1 MCKSNDRMIVSV
13 DAEWCKRRDENN
25 LEVECHLTTQ
35 LLIQIPGHGE
45 RLFVYYNPRYIDI
58 FEANISW
65 YMRDFYET
73 MPNGTPTPKFI
84 PMAVNNETFL
94 FEDLMTRIISELD
107 VGEDAF
113 QSVQINFFFSL
124 RDLYYLFSESYI
136 SQFFSSNFKDKIGWI
151 TGKNAIF
158 GKILSRCGRRITL
171 QDYSG
176 LSKSFAGLLSLLNID
191 HPLKESINKLDMERE
206 LVENFKSFL
215 NYAILDVVT
224 LARCE
229 KKILSKIK
237 HISQNILGLS
247 TKPRSNYE
255 KDPCTN
261 IIFTNRGS

>member
-35 LLIQIPGHGE
+35 LLVQIPGHGE

-58 FEANISW
+58 FDANISR
-65 YMRDFYET
+65 YMRDFYKT

-206 LVENFKSFL
+206 LVDNFETFL

-247 TKPRSNYE
+247 AKPRNSYE
-255 KDPCTN
+255 KAPCTN